1 MGTDSSHTPRPRVL
15 CVSSDR
21 STRAAL
27 TRAFGEVEVNVAIAQ
42 TSSNAVDRLEH
53 EPIDAVLVDANT
65 VANVPGLLEAVESCW
80 PGTPAFVHWEDD
92 TEETVSLL
100 AEVVSRTRP
109 TRLDTAL
116 ANTVAERVESEF
128 SSTLDQLVGTIKRR
142 LVDARSAS
150 DIERTVRES
159 FLEYEGFVFAWLGE
173 YDPGEREIVP
183 WITNPSAVDW
193 PMQRTFRIGDG
204 GQPLLERVLHS
215 GQSQVVRQI
224 EGNECVVPLGEEA
237 RSRGVRSVA
246 VEPLAVEDDRYGVL
260 VVYGATPLSDVE
272 HRALDEIAE
281 SVSYTLETVAIRG
294 QLAQQ
299 ERIRRRYE
307 RLVETAGDGMYIV
320 DEDGHLTTVND
331 ALVEM
336 TGHSRE
342 GILGEPLSLLF
353 GKEGYER
360 ERETSKRLLESESTT
375 ATFETVLETKASEE
389 IPCETQVVLVEEPA
403 VHGSV
408 GVVRDITERKRRER
422 KLREQNE
429 RLEAFAQIVSHDLR
443 NPLGVSQ
450 GYLDLLEET
459 ESFDHLENVREG
471 LERMEAIIGD
481 VLTVAREGEWA
492 SNLERVDLT
501 EVVREAWDNVS
512 TEAADLEIDS
522 TVTLTADRSPLLRL
536 LENLFRNAIEHG
548 QPDPK
553 SEHTLTIRVGAL
565 EDGREGFYVADDG
578 CGIPPELR
586 QDVFDSSVS
595 TGSSGIGLGLWV
607 VREIAEGHGWTVSV
621 DESSAGGARFS
632 FAIDA

>member
-1 MGTDSSHTPRPRVL
+1 MGTDSTHTPRPRVL

-21 STRAAL
+21 STRAAI
-27 TRAFGEVEVNVAIAQ
+27 TRAFGEVAVNVAVAQ
-42 TSSNAVDRLEH
+42 SSANAVDRLEH
-53 EPIDAVLVDANT
+53 EAIDAVLVDGNT
-65 VANVPGLLEAVESCW
+65 VANVPGLLEAVESRW

-109 TRLDTAL
+109 TRLDTEL
-116 ANTVAERVESEF
+116 ADTVAERLESEF
-128 SSTLDQLVGTIKRR
+128 SLALDQLVGTIKRR

-150 DIERTVRES
+150 DIERTVRET
-159 FLEYEGFVFAWLGE
+159 FMEYEGFVFAWLGE

-183 WITNPSAVDW
+183 WITDPSAVDW
-193 PMQRTFRIGDG
+193 PMQRTFAIGDG
-204 GQPLLERVLHS
+204 EQPLLERVLHS

-224 EGNECVVPLGEEA
+224 EGNESAVPLGVEA

-246 VEPLAVEDDRYGVL
+246 VEPLAVEDERYGLL

-272 HRALDEIAE
+272 HRALDEIAD
-281 SVSYTLETVAIRG
+281 SVSYALETVAIRG

-320 DEDGHLTTVND
+320 DEEGHVTTVND

-353 GKEGYER
+353 GEDGYER
-360 ERETSKRLLESESTT
+360 EREMSKQLLGSETTT
-375 ATFETVLETKASEE
+375 ATFETVLETKAGEE
-389 IPCETQVVLVEEPA
+389 IPCETQVVLVQEAA

-408 GVVRDITERKRRER
+408 GVVRDITERKRREQ

-459 ESFDHLENVREG
+459 ESFEHLESVREG
-471 LERMEAIIGD
+471 LDRMEALIGD

-492 SNLERVDLT
+492 NNLEQVDLAA
-501 EVVREAWDNVS
+501 VAREAWDNVT
-512 TEAADLEIDS
+512 TESAALEIDS
-522 TVTLTADRSPLLRL
+522 TVSLTADGSPLLRL

-548 QPDPK
+548 QSGAAPD
-553 SEHTLTIRVGAL
+553 HTLTVRVGAL
-565 EDGREGFYVADDG
+565 EGDRDGFFVADDG
-578 CGIPPELR
+578 TGIPPELR

-607 VREIAEGHGWTVSV
+607 VREVAEGHGWTVSV
-621 DESSAGGARFS
+621 DESDAGGARFS
-632 FAIDA
+632 FTVEE